1 MARSITLN
9 YVPPLVP
16 AVACVESMQLS
27 EINLTVW
34 CTLAAERFA
43 FASYT
48 VDTVHLV
55 IRLNKLKNNLK
66 NRFMKVSTLS
76 PGMLLFNTINA

>member
-1 MARSITLN
+1 MILNYLRPSTEHLTFDISVTDSVARSITLN

-48 VDTVHLV
+48 C
-55 IRLNKLKNNLK
+55 
-66 NRFMKVSTLS
+66 
-76 PGMLLFNTINA
+76 